1 MTSRI
6 ALIVCYFGKLPDYF
20 SITERTIASNPSIDW
35 LIFGDQL
42 PVSKHPNLR
51 FIPLTLQDYLLM
63 VQETTG
69 KYLKNAS
76 PYHLCHLRPIYG
88 HMFREYLNSHH
99 FWGYTDLDLLYGDL
113 RKFLPEEILQ
123 NHDQILAR
131 GHLVL
136 YRNNPSVNEAYKLIS
151 PNAVRFSD
159 LMGDFANPKYHQFD
173 EWRGMQRI
181 LRHHGFRQYHHECMA
196 DIEAPSRFRIGSF
209 RTSNLPNHE
218 KQIFYWHS
226 GRAFRSYLHP
236 EGGILDEEVAYIHFQ
251 KRRFPEPPS
260 GILDSP
266 GMGIGPQGF
275 FPYDREPLS
284 LHDFSRMNPDL
295 PKPWGVIFSQEAQR
309 IGNKIRRVMQ
319 SSVVY

>member
-1 MTSRI
+1 MLI
-6 ALIVCYFGKLPDYF
+6 ALLIPDNWKKFRKYHLKDPYFGTAPTALLVGF
-20 SITERTIASNPSIDW
+20 S
-35 LIFGDQL
+35 
-42 PVSKHPNLR
+42 
-51 FIPLTLQDYLLM
+51 M
-63 VQETTG
+63 
-69 KYLKNAS
+69 
-76 PYHLCHLRPIYG
+76 
-88 HMFREYLNSHH
+88 LNQAE
-99 FWGYTDLDLLYGDL
+99 
-113 RKFLPEEILQ
+113 K
-123 NHDQILAR
+123 
-131 GHLVL
+131 
-136 YRNNPSVNEAYKLIS
+136 
-151 PNAVRFSD
+151 
-159 LMGDFANPKYHQFD
+159 
-173 EWRGMQRI
+173 QRI
-181 LRHHGFRQYHHECMA
+181 LRHHYECMA
-196 DIEAPSRFRIGSF
+196 DIEAASRFRIGSF

-226 GRAFRSYLHP
+226 GRAFRAYLHP